1 MKKINF
7 LIIIILL
14 LFANISYSQKGITIM
29 GSGGVLSIDKENTFN
44 INSSISYNFNSKYSI
59 GAEILNS
66 KFDTNSS
73 DFKVD
78 YYLLYGEYS
87 MPNKGFIKDK
97 LYFSLLLGAGMS
109 IQKNDIINNE
119 EFAVMI
125 GAKLNYKVTDNTKIG
140 LKSGFYFAD
149 FDNSIVNNLFISYRF

>member
-1 MKKINF
+1 MKKIN
-7 LIIIILL
+7 LLIIILL
-14 LFANISYSQKGITIM
+14 LFANNTYSQKGITIM
-29 GSGGVLSIDKENTFN
+29 GSGGILSIDKENTFN

-66 KFDTNSS
+66 KFDTNFSEL
-73 DFKVD
+73 KVA

-87 MPNKGFIKDK
+87 MPNNGFIKDK
-97 LYFSLLLGAGMS
+97 LYFSLILGAGMS
-109 IQKNDIINNE
+109 QQKNDVINNE
-119 EFAVMI
+119 DFAGMI
-125 GAKLNYKVTDNTKIG
+125 GVKLNYKVTDKTKIG